1 MGEQRISKLSF
12 VIPENN
18 ALRTGNRLDQ
28 FITVLSSYLYA
39 SSDDS
44 ELYYYSSFVLVYSS
58 FVIVF
63 SRSEH
68 LCCDDFCETY
78 PKFSGKNVL
87 HCQI

>member
-1 MGEQRISKLSF
+1 MDKDGCMGEQRISKLSF

-44 ELYYYSSFVLVYSS
+44 ELYYYSG